1 MTAQARRDRSASDRT
16 GRRRSGRAHLNGHL
30 TPLGR
35 LHSLAKARPEK
46 HSAVRQGYHGSS
58 VVRKG
63 HGPARAFV
71 KHSTRRSS
79 PAVAMSL
86 IPHQRAELYDAA
98 SVSSSHARV
107 HRSSCVRAVHIARC
121 YAVRHR
127 QHFERAQHVT
137 RNATR
142 RWRRPDRH
150 PRCSLPKATRRW
162 PGHEKV
168 ATACTETGLRP
179 QALPQGWILSVL
191 SEKSSSHRRTALRA

>member
-1 MTAQARRDRSASDRT
+1 M
-16 GRRRSGRAHLNGHL
+16 
-30 TPLGR
+30 
-35 LHSLAKARPEK
+35 
-46 HSAVRQGYHGSS
+46 
-58 VVRKG
+58 
-63 HGPARAFV
+63 
-71 KHSTRRSS
+71 
-79 PAVAMSL
+79 
-86 IPHQRAELYDAA
+86 
-98 SVSSSHARV
+98 
-107 HRSSCVRAVHIARC
+107 RAVHIARC

-179 QALPQGWILSVL
+179 QALPQGSILSVL
-191 SEKSSSHRRTALRA
+191 KSLPLTEGQPSGPNPGESEAAQCSKWLTQADFRPRTFETSGRKVCLSPKDSPQGLTDSLSSSTHRREKDGPKGLTDSL